1 MQALKGQAELV
12 RKEKVCCLG
21 RHQDNRGSSEGWS
34 SDIEQL
40 ARSYQELLEYVLSPA
55 LLRTR

>member
-12 RKEKVCCLG
+12 RKAKVCCLG
-21 RHQDNRGSSEGWS
+21 RHQDNRGSSQGCS

-40 ARSYQELLEYVLSPA
+40 ARSYQELLE
-55 LLRTR
+55 